1 MRCCQTLH
9 DAHGH
14 ICWAHRARLSCC
26 ADQRARLV
34 VESLLHAALAPVR
47 CCACFGSLFAW
58 QATACWMVAW
68 NLPASESAC
77 SQQARAPVLA
87 MHVGTEAR
95 AAAEGARTLRRV
107 RKCPRIL
114 VSSGGWRTCAWH
126 AHAGV
131 PSRPSRRRASCR
143 SAPHC
148 EGQHVARPAELARL
162 TLPPRGVQA
171 FAPACM
177 YAREVGGQRQPQAEP
192 CDAPSAQTP
201 SARRRWCTG
210 SPPGARSSPGPGPG
224 GERARAHDTQRTAR
238 SVATQHPTWSARQY
252 VSRSVRTRARPLCPT
267 REQLV
272 AASVE
277 RTSAALQGLE
287 ARVSLQGHLSHSLQS
302 TSATGVHGRPL
313 CRLAGRGRCTGGSME
328 RGPSLFPHMVHYRQA
343 EAGLQRTA
351 TAGELTAMASSS
363 SSSAALCVSLS
374 CSRPIAASKRSL
386 RRCLA
391 VGSSGP
397 VLGAAGAAGAG
408 LPVPM
413 ACSVEARILCI
424 CGHNLEIYISG
435 VT

>member
-1 MRCCQTLH
+1 MRCCQALH

-143 SAPHC
+143 SAPHR
-148 EGQHVARPAELARL
+148 EGQHAARQPSWSGLLFLRVMRRRSHQHACTPARWVDRGRGSHKQSPVAH
-162 TLPPRGVQA
+162 LPHKHLLLG
-171 FAPACM
+171 
-177 YAREVGGQRQPQAEP
+177 VGGAQAAHQER
-192 CDAPSAQTP
+192 AAVRVQGLVA
-201 SARRRWCTG
+201 SAR
-210 SPPGARSSPGPGPG
+210 A
-224 GERARAHDTQRTAR
+224 RTALSAHIGHWLHSTPQGPHGSRCLSQAGPVHGQCARHARR
-238 SVATQHPTWSARQY
+238 SCQPAWSATQPTCKAWKH
-252 VSRSVRTRARPLCPT
+252 VCLSV
-267 REQLV
+267 
-272 AASVE
+272 
-277 RTSAALQGLE
+277 
-287 ARVSLQGHLSHSLQS
+287 QGHLSHSQVRLLKHRRDRRARAAFVQACRARQVHMRQHGARS
-302 TSATGVHGRPL
+302 QPVSSLGSLPTG
-313 CRLAGRGRCTGGSME
+313 
-328 RGPSLFPHMVHYRQA
+328 
-343 EAGLQRTA
+343 
-351 TAGELTAMASSS
+351 
-363 SSSAALCVSLS
+363 
-374 CSRPIAASKRSL
+374 
-386 RRCLA
+386 
-391 VGSSGP
+391 
-397 VLGAAGAAGAG
+397 
-408 LPVPM
+408 
-413 ACSVEARILCI
+413 
-424 CGHNLEIYISG
+424 
-435 VT
+435 

>member
-143 SAPHC
+143 SAPHR
-148 EGQHVARPAELARL
+148 EGQHAARQPSWSGLLFLRVMRRRSHQHACTPARWVDRGRGSHKQSPVAHLPHKHLLLGVGGAQAAHQERAAVRVQGLVASARARTTLSAQLGQWLHSTPLGARGSMCPGLSGPVHGHFAQHASSLWQPAWSAHQLPCKAWKHVCLCKGTSVTASKAPARRACTGGLCAGLQAAAGAQAAAWSEVPACFLTWFTTDRLKQAYSVLQQRGSSQQWPPPARPA
-162 TLPPRGVQA
+162 PPCVCPCPA
-171 FAPACM
+171 AAP
-177 YAREVGGQRQPQAEP
+177 
-192 CDAPSAQTP
+192 
-201 SARRRWCTG
+201 
-210 SPPGARSSPGPGPG
+210 
-224 GERARAHDTQRTAR
+224 
-238 SVATQHPTWSARQY
+238 
-252 VSRSVRTRARPLCPT
+252 
-267 REQLV
+267 
-272 AASVE
+272 
-277 RTSAALQGLE
+277 
-287 ARVSLQGHLSHSLQS
+287 
-302 TSATGVHGRPL
+302 
-313 CRLAGRGRCTGGSME
+313 
-328 RGPSLFPHMVHYRQA
+328 
-343 EAGLQRTA
+343 
-351 TAGELTAMASSS
+351 
-363 SSSAALCVSLS
+363 
-374 CSRPIAASKRSL
+374 
-386 RRCLA
+386 
-391 VGSSGP
+391 
-397 VLGAAGAAGAG
+397 
-408 LPVPM
+408 
-413 ACSVEARILCI
+413 
-424 CGHNLEIYISG
+424 
-435 VT
+435 